1 MKIKNVLYLLAL
13 HFLLWNCSTTKI
25 EKGESGI
32 KELPKTELIKDI
44 NLNVEKTVSWVNL
57 MPGSKPKF
65 HISGKVN
72 LLKGSGYKLW
82 NTNLKY
88 VKVFQEGKEL
98 YFVKPKVR
106 VETRNDSS
114 KILFSTLKGLSINK
128 ELNIKQS
135 VMFELIFNNG
145 SDDLM
150 YQIKDVELQEVH

>member
-1 MKIKNVLYLLAL
+1 MKTKNVLYLLVL
-13 HFLLWNCSTTKI
+13 LFLLWNCSTTKI
-25 EKGESGI
+25 EKGESVV
-32 KELPKTELIKDI
+32 KELPKTELIKDV
-44 NLNVEKTVSWVNL
+44 NLNVEKTISWVNL

-88 VKVFQEGKEL
+88 VKVFQKGKEF
-98 YFVKPKVR
+98 YFIKPKVR
-106 VETRNDSS
+106 VETKNDSS
-114 KILFSTLKGLSINK
+114 KILFSTLRGLSINQD
-128 ELNIKQS
+128 LNTKQN

-145 SDDLM
+145 SYDLM